1 MSVNAEEALN
11 DADKGALADAALE
24 AEGQD
29 SVDGGQVDQIDYES
43 EAREMGWNPDY
54 NGPNKKSAKQFYEDG
69 QNIQPIL
76 QANLKKER
84 QRVESL
90 ESRLR
95 EQEESSK
102 RSIQAL
108 QKHFEREIA
117 AVQAKK
123 KEAVKNADTEAF
135 EKYEKEEK
143 ELLESKPDLP
153 EEQPKEKDFRSDPVI
168 QQWEKENSWY
178 GTDEELTDAADFHS
192 TRLRKKTD
200 KTGREFLDMVAE
212 KVRNQFPEK
221 FKNPRKQNFSAA
233 PPSGRQPPAKTTSF
247 DSLPSGAKRDYEY
260 AVNRNLMKDT
270 PENRSQFAK
279 DWSEASQ

>member
-1 MSVNAEEALN
+1 MSVKAEDVLN
-11 DADKGALADAALE
+11 DADESLVEQEVTEETENDGAAAE
-24 AEGQD
+24 
-29 SVDGGQVDQIDYES
+29 QIDYES

-90 ESRLR
+90 EARLR
-95 EQEESSK
+95 EQEDNSK

-108 QKHFEREIA
+108 QKHYERELA

-123 KEAVKNADTEAF
+123 LQAVKNADTELF

-143 ELLESKPDLP
+143 ELLEAKPALP
-153 EEQPKEKDFRSDPVI
+153 EEPKEKDFRSDPVI

-212 KVRNQFPEK
+212 KVRNQFPDK

-233 PPSGRQPPAKTTSF
+233 PPSGRQAPTKSASF
-247 DSLPSGAKRDYEY
+247 DTLPAGAKRDFDY
-260 AVNRNLMKDT
+260 AVNRKLIQDS
-270 PENRSQFAK
+270 PETRSQFAK
-279 DWSEASQ
+279 DWLEAAQ